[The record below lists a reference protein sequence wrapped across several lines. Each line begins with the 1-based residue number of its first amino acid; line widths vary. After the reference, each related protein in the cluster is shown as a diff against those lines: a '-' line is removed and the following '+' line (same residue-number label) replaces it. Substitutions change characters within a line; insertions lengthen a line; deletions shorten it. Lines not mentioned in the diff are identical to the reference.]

1 MNKNLYAID
10 MLKLFEIRE
19 LTIRFSLP
27 ATFLIES

>member
-10 MLKLFEIRE
+10 MLKLFEIQE
-19 LTIRFSLP
+19 LTRRISLP